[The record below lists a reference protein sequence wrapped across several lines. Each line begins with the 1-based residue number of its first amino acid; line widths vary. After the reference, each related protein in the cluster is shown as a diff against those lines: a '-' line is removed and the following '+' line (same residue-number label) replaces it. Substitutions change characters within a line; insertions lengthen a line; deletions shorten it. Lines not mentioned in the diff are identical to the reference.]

1 MCTANISELVLGHVC
16 AKCPSWGISEFL
28 QDTYDEGL
36 LVGSSNRL
44 KLKKKKCLYNVTQQ
58 NEMALN

>member
-1 MCTANISELVLGHVC
+1 MCTANISEPVLGHVC
-16 AKCPSWGISEFL
+16 AKCPSWGISDFL

-44 KLKKKKCLYNVTQQ
+44 KLKKKNACTMSHSRMKWH
-58 NEMALN
+58 

>member
-1 MCTANISELVLGHVC
+1 MCTANISEPVLGHVC
-16 AKCPSWGISEFL
+16 AKCPSWSISDFL

-44 KLKKKKCLYNVTQQ
+44 KLKKKMLVQCHTA
-58 NEMALN
+58 E